1 MPLPSAIA
9 YRNVLQSDKNEGS
22 MRVHA
27 NLKPKVKNVE
37 HLIDLLL
44 SDSMY
49 LCQPQYNCIAGGLE
63 TGKIKGM
70 KKSGRA
76 PLESLVTLS
85 YEAHFRLELTLALG
99 SQGYRHQYTT
109 TAMSARAKSFEK
121 LLRKVKSDREEHTA
135 IAWQKRQMLDFN
147 EDSPSGQP
155 AEVDVG
161 RLGDGEDDPTKS
173 CIATISSGFY

>member
-9 YRNVLQSDKNEGS
+9 YRNVLQSDKNAGS

-121 LLRKVKSDREEHTA
+121 LLSKVKRDRDDHAEA
-135 IAWQKRQMLDFN
+135 AWKKRQMLDFRA
-147 EDSPSGQP
+147 DSTSGQP
-155 AEVDVG
+155 REVDNE
-161 RLGDGEDDPTKS
+161 RFRDGEDDPTKS
-173 CIATISSGFY
+173 GMATISSEFY

>member
-1 MPLPSAIA
+1 M
-9 YRNVLQSDKNEGS
+9 K
-22 MRVHA
+22 VHP
-27 NLKPKVKNVE
+27 NLKPTVKNVE
-37 HLIDLLL
+37 HLRDLLL

-99 SQGYRHQYTT
+99 SQGYRHQYNT
-109 TAMSARAKSFEK
+109 TAISARAKSFE
-121 LLRKVKSDREEHTA
+121 RP
-135 IAWQKRQMLDFN
+135 IAQ
-147 EDSPSGQP
+147 
-155 AEVDVG
+155 
-161 RLGDGEDDPTKS
+161 
-173 CIATISSGFY
+173 